1 MTENNV
7 ILTGALFQALNAKR
21 KNKGIPVIENAQIA
35 VKLGILFTLKTHNYV
50 NFKGEYL
57 ILNEAQTIELQTII
71 SEYFNIDLTKELFS
85 LMITQEKMA
94 TNSHY
99 PTPSLQPG
107 GWINKIKVFFKIK
120 SKLQEE
126 PA

>member
-21 KNKGIPVIENAQIA
+21 KNKGIPAIENTQIA

-50 NFKGEYL
+50 NFKGEYVVL
-57 ILNEAQTIELQTII
+57 KDAQILELHTII
-71 SEYFNIDLTKELFS
+71 KEYFNIDLTKELFS
-85 LMITQEKMA
+85 LMVTREKMA
-94 TNSHY
+94 TNSHHS
-99 PTPSLQPG
+99 TPSLQPG
-107 GWINKIKVFFKIK
+107 GLINKIKGVFKT
-120 SKLQEE
+120 KLQEE